1 MSQGRIYGIAG
12 NGRPGYTG
20 DGGPAASARV
30 GQPPGGV
37 AFDGAGNLLIAD
49 TGNNRIRVVPAASG
63 TFYGQ
68 AMTLAHIYTV
78 AGNGTGGFAGD
89 GGPATAAKLNAP
101 GAVTVDAAGNL
112 VIADTYN
119 NRIRVVAA
127 PPGTFYGQAMTA
139 GDIYT
144 VAGNGTFGFAGD
156 GSQATS
162 AEMRDP
168 TGVTVDGSGN
178 LLISD
183 YLNQRIRLVA
193 IASGTYYGT
202 AAAGDDIVT
211 MAGNGVAG
219 FLGDSHRATSA
230 ELNSPQATGVD
241 GSGNLLIVDTGN
253 GRVREVNG
261 SAQELNR

>member
-1 MSQGRIYGIAG
+1 LVAANSGTFFGQVMSQGRIYGIAG

-127 PPGTFYGQAMTA
+127 TSGTFYGQAMTA

-144 VAGNGTFGFAGD
+144 VAGNGRFSYAGD
-156 GSQATS
+156 GGPAS
-162 AEMRDP
+162 AAALNEP
-168 TGVTVDGSGN
+168 TAVAIDAAGN
-178 LLISD
+178 LVIADSE
-183 YLNQRIRLVA
+183 NNRIRVVA
-193 IASGTYYGT
+193 APPAPS
-202 AAAGDDIVT
+202 
-211 MAGNGVAG
+211 
-219 FLGDSHRATSA
+219 
-230 ELNSPQATGVD
+230 TG
-241 GSGNLLIVDTGN
+241 
-253 GRVREVNG
+253 RP
-261 SAQELNR
+261 